1 MEFHNAW
8 NEIIEEEAEKARA
21 KAMIEGQAKGRAEGR
36 AEEQKKAV
44 LSIMETLGITMD
56 QAMKALKLSSDDQAQ
71 IRRSLES

>member
-21 KAMIEGQAKGRAEGR
+21 KAMIEGRAEGR